1 MPELTDIPTLS
12 DLEARLAAVPR
23 LDADA
28 LEAETIAIL
37 GRRSGALTA
46 IMRRIPEL
54 PPEERK
60 SLGAAVN
67 ALKQRFE
74 EAFEARRTELSSA
87 AASRSGPGPDLTLP
101 GRRRWTGGLHPTIR
115 VIQDVVGIFR
125 SIGFAVAVG
134 PEVEDDWYNFLALN
148 FPPNHP
154 AMDLH
159 DTLYLETQVVASGE
173 SRAGESQ
180 SGSGRVEDSQ
190 LSTRDPQLSP
200 GDSRLLLR
208 THTSPVQLRVMMA
221 GPPPYRVVCPGIC
234 YRKDTFDASHLPA
247 FTQIE
252 GLAIDEGIGLVDLK
266 ATLTFMARRLFGAD
280 TVVRFRPSYFPFTEP
295 SGEMD
300 VRCGVCHGSGC
311 AVCKQSGWI
320 EILGCGMVHPNV
332 LQNAGVD
339 SERYTGWAFGMGP
352 DRMALARYGIP
363 DIRML
368 REGDMRVLGQFA
380 GAV

>member
-1 MPELTDIPTLS
+1 MPELTDTPTLS
-12 DLEARLAAVPR
+12 SLEARLAAVPE
-23 LDADA
+23 LDAA
-28 LEAETIAIL
+28 ELEAESIAVL
-37 GRRSGALTA
+37 GRKSGALTA
-46 IMRRIPEL
+46 LMRRIPEL

-60 SLGAAVN
+60 GFGAAIN
-67 ALKQRFE
+67 DLKQRFE
-74 EAFEARRTELSSA
+74 QAFESRRAALAATA
-87 AASRSGPGPDLTLP
+87 AAGVGPGPDLTMP
-101 GRRRWTGGLHPTIR
+101 GRHRWIGGLHPTTR

-134 PEVEDDWYNFLALN
+134 PEVEDEWYNFLALN

-159 DTLYLETQVVASGE
+159 DTLYLEPRAESRE
-173 SRAGESQ
+173 SRAGRRETGGGSDEAGAAAVSNPD
-180 SGSGRVEDSQ
+180 SGS
-190 LSTRDPQLSP
+190 
-200 GDSRLLLR
+200 SRLLLR
-208 THTSPVQLRVMMA
+208 THTSPVQLRVMLS
-221 GPPPYRVVCPGIC
+221 GPPPYRVVCPGMC

-266 ATLTFMARRLFGAD
+266 ATLTYLARRLFGPE

-311 AVCKQSGWI
+311 AVCKHSGWI

>member
-1 MPELTDIPTLS
+1 MPELTDIPTLA
-12 DLEARLAAVPR
+12 DLETRLAAVPQ

-54 PPEERK
+54 QPEERK
-60 SLGAAVN
+60 SFGAAVN
-67 ALKQRFE
+67 ALKLRFE
-74 EAFEARRTELSSA
+74 EAFEARRAELSSA
-87 AASRSGPGPDLTLP
+87 AASRTGPGPDLTLP
-101 GRRRWTGGLHPTIR
+101 GRRRWTGGLHPTVR

-134 PEVEDDWYNFLALN
+134 PEVEDEWYNFLALN

-159 DTLYLETQVVASGE
+159 DTLYLETGRQSKEASSE
-173 SRAGESQ
+173 SRVSET
-180 SGSGRVEDSQ
+180 GRVADSQ
-190 LSTRDPQLSP
+190 LSTSNSQLSDR
-200 GDSRLLLR
+200 DSKLLLR

-247 FTQIE
+247 FTQME

-266 ATLTFMARRLFGAD
+266 ATLTYMARRLFGAD

-300 VRCGVCHGSGC
+300 VRCGVCRGSGC
-311 AVCKQSGWI
+311 PVCKQSGWI

>member
-1 MPELTDIPTLS
+1 MAELTDIPTLAE
-12 DLEARLAAVPR
+12 LEARLAAVPT
-23 LDADA
+23 LDAPA
-28 LEAETIAIL
+28 LETESIAIL
-37 GRRSGALTA
+37 GRKSGALTA

-54 PPEERK
+54 APEDRRDF
-60 SLGAAVN
+60 GAAVN
-67 ALKQRFE
+67 SLKQRFDQ
-74 EAFEARRTELSSA
+74 AFAARGAELALRSA
-87 AASRSGPGPDLTLP
+87 ARAGPGPDLTMP
-101 GRRRWTGGLHPTIR
+101 GRQRWAGGLHPTTR
-115 VIQDVVGIFR
+115 VIQDVVGIFK

-134 PEVEDDWYNFLALN
+134 PEVEDEWYNFLALN
-148 FPPNHP
+148 FPPDHP

-159 DTLYLETQVVASGE
+159 DTLYLARSGE
-173 SRAGESQ
+173 PGEGSRE
-180 SGSGRVEDSQ
+180 
-190 LSTRDPQLSP
+190 
-200 GDSRLLLR
+200 RLLLR

-221 GPPPYRVVCPGIC
+221 GPPPYRVVCPGMC

-266 ATLTFMARRLFGAD
+266 ATLTHMARRLFGPE

-300 VRCGVCHGSGC
+300 VRCGVCHGAGC
-311 AVCKQSGWI
+311 PVCKQSGWI

-332 LQNAGVD
+332 LQNAAVD

-380 GAV
+380 GAP

>member
-1 MPELTDIPTLS
+1 
-12 DLEARLAAVPR
+12 
-23 LDADA
+23 
-28 LEAETIAIL
+28 
-37 GRRSGALTA
+37 
-46 IMRRIPEL
+46 
-54 PPEERK
+54 
-60 SLGAAVN
+60 
-67 ALKQRFE
+67 
-74 EAFEARRTELSSA
+74 
-87 AASRSGPGPDLTLP
+87 
-101 GRRRWTGGLHPTIR
+101 

-134 PEVEDDWYNFLALN
+134 PEVEDEWYNFLALN

-159 DTLYLETQVVASGE
+159 DTLYLEPRAE
-173 SRAGESQ
+173 SRESSPARAADPE
-180 SGSGRVEDSQ
+180 SGS
-190 LSTRDPQLSP
+190 
-200 GDSRLLLR
+200 SRLLLR
-208 THTSPVQLRVMMA
+208 THTSPVQLRVMLS
-221 GPPPYRVVCPGIC
+221 GPPPYRVVCPGMC

-266 ATLTFMARRLFGAD
+266 ATLTYMARRLFGPE

-300 VRCGVCHGSGC
+300 VRCGVCHGAGC
-311 AVCKQSGWI
+311 AVCKHSGWI

>member
-1 MPELTDIPTLS
+1 MPELTDIPTLA
-12 DLEARLAAVPR
+12 DLEARLAAVPQ

-54 PPEERK
+54 PPEERR
-60 SLGAAVN
+60 SFGAAVN

-74 EAFEARRTELSSA
+74 AAFEARRVELGSA
-87 AASRSGPGPDLTLP
+87 AAAQSGPGPDLTLP
-101 GRRRWTGGLHPTIR
+101 GRRRWAGGLHPTIR

-159 DTLYLETQVVASGE
+159 DTLYLEPEAGSGE
-173 SRAGESQ
+173 PAGSE
-180 SGSGRVEDSQ
+180 
-190 LSTRDPQLSP
+190 
-200 GDSRLLLR
+200 RLLLR

-252 GLAIDEGIGLVDLK
+252 GLAIDDGIGLVDLK

-300 VRCGVCHGSGC
+300 VRCGVCRGSGC
-311 AVCKQSGWI
+311 PVCKQSGWI

>member
-1 MPELTDIPTLS
+1 MPELTDIPTLP
-12 DLEARLAAVPR
+12 DLEARLAAVPQ

-54 PPEERK
+54 QPEERK
-60 SLGAAVN
+60 SFGAAVN
-67 ALKQRFE
+67 ALKLRFE
-74 EAFEARRTELSSA
+74 EAFEARRAELSSA

-101 GRRRWTGGLHPTIR
+101 GRRRWTGGLHPTVR

-134 PEVEDDWYNFLALN
+134 PEVEDEWYNFLALN

-159 DTLYLETQVVASGE
+159 DTLYLATGDE
-173 SRAGESQ
+173 SREPGA
-180 SGSGRVEDSQ
+180 GSGNS
-190 LSTRDPQLSP
+190 
-200 GDSRLLLR
+200 GGRLLLR

-247 FTQIE
+247 FTQME

-266 ATLTFMARRLFGAD
+266 ATLTYMARRLFGAD

-300 VRCGVCHGSGC
+300 VRCGVCRGTGC
-311 AVCKQSGWI
+311 PVCKQSGWI

>member
-1 MPELTDIPTLS
+1 MPELTDIPTLA
-12 DLEARLAAVPR
+12 DLEARLAAVPH

-54 PPEERK
+54 PPEERRGF
-60 SLGAAVN
+60 GAAVN
-67 ALKQRFE
+67 ALKLRFE
-74 EAFEARRTELSSA
+74 EAFEARLSELSSV
-87 AASRSGPGPDLTLP
+87 AASRGGPGPDLTLP

-159 DTLYLETQVVASGE
+159 DTLYLATEE
-173 SRAGESQ
+173 SREPEAD
-180 SGSGRVEDSQ
+180 RR
-190 LSTRDPQLSP
+190 RDPKP
-200 GDSRLLLR
+200 GSDRLLLR

-311 AVCKQSGWI
+311 PVCKQSGWI

>member
-1 MPELTDIPTLS
+1 
-12 DLEARLAAVPR
+12 
-23 LDADA
+23 
-28 LEAETIAIL
+28 
-37 GRRSGALTA
+37 
-46 IMRRIPEL
+46 
-54 PPEERK
+54 
-60 SLGAAVN
+60 
-67 ALKQRFE
+67 
-74 EAFEARRTELSSA
+74 
-87 AASRSGPGPDLTLP
+87 
-101 GRRRWTGGLHPTIR
+101 
-115 VIQDVVGIFR
+115 VVGIFR

-159 DTLYLETQVVASGE
+159 DTLYLAPSQRVRSDDDPSDSGL
-173 SRAGESQ
+173 SDRGPS
-180 SGSGRVEDSQ
+180 DSKP
-190 LSTRDPQLSP
+190 SD
-200 GDSRLLLR
+200 RLLLR
-208 THTSPVQLRVMMA
+208 THTSPVQLRVMMD
-221 GPPPYRVVCPGIC
+221 GPPPYRIVCPGIC

-266 ATLTFMARRLFGAD
+266 ATLTYMARRLFGPE

-300 VRCGVCHGSGC
+300 VRCGVCRGSGC
-311 AVCKQSGWI
+311 PVCKQSGWI

-352 DRMALARYGIP
+352 DRIALARYGIP

-368 REGDMRVLGQFA
+368 REGDMRVLGQFM

>member
-1 MPELTDIPTLS
+1 MAELTDIPTLS
-12 DLEARLAAVPR
+12 ELENRLALVPG
-23 LDADA
+23 LDAA
-28 LEAETIAIL
+28 SLEAESIAVL
-37 GRRSGALTA
+37 GRKSGALTA
-46 IMRRIPEL
+46 VLRRIPAL

-60 SLGAAVN
+60 SFGASVN
-67 ALKQRFE
+67 ALKQKFE
-74 EAFEARRTELSSA
+74 AAFEARRAQLA
-87 AASRSGPGPDLTLP
+87 VQARAQAGPRPDLTMP
-101 GRRRWTGGLHPTIR
+101 GRHRWTGGLHPTTR

-125 SIGFAVAVG
+125 SMGFAVAAG

-159 DTLYLETQVVASGE
+159 DTLYLESSAISGQPTAD
-173 SRAGESQ
+173 SRQ
-180 SGSGRVEDSQ
+180 
-190 LSTRDPQLSP
+190 
-200 GDSRLLLR
+200 RLLLR
-208 THTSPVQLRVMMA
+208 THTSPVQLRVMMS
-221 GPPPYRVVCPGIC
+221 GPPPYRVVCPGMC

-247 FTQIE
+247 FNQIE

-266 ATLTFMARRLFGAD
+266 ASLTYMARRLFGPD

-311 AVCKQSGWI
+311 PVCKQSGWI
-320 EILGCGMVHPNV
+320 EILGCGMVHPAV

-380 GAV
+380 GAP